1 MAERKGTVP
10 PLMKAL
16 RYTCAALQFCL
27 LASSAI
33 AAEPVPGASSPAAP
47 SAPAAAVP
55 VPPAAPVVVQADP
68 DLPVPFDLK
77 EAGSL
82 STNSPFTR
90 ALDLSDSLALT
101 GIAYVE
107 GKPVATIHNRATK
120 ESYVVSEDPNA
131 QGWKLVEMNASKDLH
146 RAEVKIVANG
156 ETVTVRYGDEQ
167 LTPGAKKGSMPG
179 GGGPPGSGGPPG
191 GDPNR
196 VRTSS
201 YLGDGGRDRYFQLSD
216 GARDKFRELMR
227 QRREANPNASMEE
240 MSAFARQEFE
250 KIEAD
255 DRKNR
260 R

>member
-1 MAERKGTVP
+1 
-10 PLMKAL
+10 MKAL
-16 RYTCAALQFCL
+16 RHTCAAMQFSL
-27 LASSAI
+27 LVSLAN
-33 AAEPVPGASSPAAP
+33 AAEPAP
-47 SAPAAAVP
+47 SAPTTVASSA
-55 VPPAAPVVVQADP
+55 PAAPVPAAAPAVAKADP
-68 DLPVPFDLK
+68 DLPAPFDLK
-77 EAGSL
+77 EAETL
-82 STNSPFTR
+82 ANSPFTR
-90 ALDLSDSLALT
+90 ALNLSDSLALT